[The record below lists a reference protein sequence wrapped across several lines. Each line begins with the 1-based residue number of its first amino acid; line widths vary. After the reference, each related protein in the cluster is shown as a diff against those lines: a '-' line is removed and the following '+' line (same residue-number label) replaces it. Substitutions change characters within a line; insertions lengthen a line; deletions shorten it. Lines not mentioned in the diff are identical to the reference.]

1 MSAFQTA
8 GQLLNAITD
17 FLFGITITDN
27 TRASGLDVVTLALI
41 VLCIGWVIH
50 SLANK
55 EP

>member
-8 GQLLNAITD
+8 GEIINEITD
-17 FLFGITITDN
+17 FLFGISITDN
-27 TRASGLDVVTLALI
+27 TRTTGLDIVTLSLI
-41 VLCIGWVIH
+41 VICIGWVIH

>member
-1 MSAFQTA
+1 MSAFETA

-17 FLFGITITDN
+17 FLFCITITDN
-27 TRASGLDVVTLALI
+27 TRSAGLDVVTFALI